1 MRKGRKQAARK
12 AGEEPG
18 VGEPVSR
25 RKGSPEPGSSPGARP
40 PAGAAAPP
48 AGPRKRGR
56 PRKHPGPGR
65 KVGCRYAPAERRRLL
80 EAFARSGMRVSVFCK
95 TVGVASQTLGAWKR
109 RYEAEGPKG
118 LELKGLG
125 RPKGSGAG
133 STLPG
138 PVKEAITATKRRFPT
153 FGLRKVKDY
162 LSRFLGLKV
171 SEGGVAKVIRET
183 PDLPAPVAP
192 KRKRRRRHAIVRTFE
207 RARPGALWQ
216 TDITSFLL
224 RRHHRRVFLTVF
236 LDDHSRFIAAWK
248 LESQAKSDLVTDC
261 VLDGIQKYGK
271 PVEVLTDQGPQYFS
285 WRGKSRFQ
293 KLLLKEGIKHVVA
306 RSHHP
311 QTVGKTERLWKTIAA
326 EFWDRAHPEELE
338 EARERLGHWV
348 SFYNFFRPHQS
359 LKGMTPADRFFGH
372 EEAVAKAVKARID
385 ENTLRLAI
393 GEKPRKTVFMVGQVG
408 DRAFSMH
415 GEQGRVVLQTEDGVH
430 EAMDLGDLGLTK
442 SKETSHEEGGKDAH
456 GNGGAD
462 GPGPGGGTPGGA
474 APDAPDGD
482 DPDGDDPDGDDPDGD
497 DPDDGA
503 PGGVPAGGPDGR
515 GGDEGAGPAAVQA
528 AAADAD
534 GAAGGGGA
542 GPLGGGDGGGAGEGA
557 RGGHG
562 DSRVVAGGDA
572 EGGGAGAAG
581 GDAAAPVADVADGRV
596 GDGGGAAQ
604 AAEEEGEG
612 AAGDSRGGVQGGAEE
627 EGGAAGARPQ
637 GGAGAGGPDAD
648 AARVEDVSGN
658 ATAAGGGPAA
668 GEEGCPGARPSSS
681 GNGSR

>member
-1 MRKGRKQAARK
+1 MRKDRKQ
-12 AGEEPG
+12 EPG
-18 VGEPVSR
+18 KGGEDPGGGEPASR
-25 RKGSPEPGSSPGARP
+25 RKGDPEPGSSPAAGQAVARRP
-40 PAGAAAPP
+40 
-48 AGPRKRGR
+48 RGR
-56 PRKHPGPGR
+56 PRKKPGPGR
-65 KVGCRYAPAERRRLL
+65 TAGSRYAPEERRRLL
-80 EAFARSGMRVSVFCK
+80 EAHARSGMGIIQFCK
-95 TVGVASQTLGAWKR
+95 TVGVSPQTLSTWKG
-109 RYEAEGPKG
+109 RYELEGPKG
-118 LELKGLG
+118 LELRGLG

-183 PDLPAPVAP
+183 PDIPAPVAP
-192 KRKRRRRHAIVRTFE
+192 KRKQRRRHAIVRTFE

-216 TDITSFLL
+216 TDITSYLL
-224 RRHHRRVFLTVF
+224 RRHHRRVYLTVF
-236 LDDHSRFIAAWK
+236 LDDHSRFIAAWSLK
-248 LESQAKSDLVTDC
+248 SQARSDLVTDC
-261 VLDGIQKYGK
+261 LLDGIQKYGK
-271 PVEVLTDQGPQYFS
+271 PVEVLTDQGPQYYS
-285 WRGKSRFQ
+285 WRGKSRFR
-293 KLLLKEGIKHVVA
+293 KLLEKEGIKHVVA

-372 EEAVAKAVKARID
+372 EEAVARAVKARID
-385 ENTLRLAI
+385 ENALRLAI

-430 EAMDLGDLGLTK
+430 EAMELEDLGLTK
-442 SKETSHEEGGKDAH
+442 TKETSHEEGGKEGDAGADAD
-456 GNGGAD
+456 GNGRADPEDGGNDDGD
-462 GPGPGGGTPGGA
+462 GPDGGTPVGPEPHAPGA
-474 APDAPDGD
+474 
-482 DPDGDDPDGDDPDGD
+482 DDPDGD

-503 PGGVPAGGPDGR
+503 PGGVPGGGPDGDPA
-515 GGDEGAGPAAVQA
+515 GGDEDAGDAAVPA
-528 AAADAD
+528 SAADPD
-534 GAAGGGGA
+534 GSAGGGGEGA
-542 GPLGGGDGGGAGEGA
+542 LGGGDGGGEAEGA

-572 EGGGAGAAG
+572 EGGGAGEAAG
-581 GDAAAPVADVADGRV
+581 DATAAVADVADGGL
-596 GDGGGAAQ
+596 GDGGGAPE

-612 AAGDSRGGVQGGAEE
+612 ASGGSGGGEPGGPEE
-627 EGGAAGARPQ
+627 EGGAAGTGPR
-637 GGAGAGGPDAD
+637 GGAGAGRADAD
-648 AARVEDVSGN
+648 TSLVAGDVGAPREAGCESAPASRSGK
-658 ATAAGGGPAA
+658 
-668 GEEGCPGARPSSS
+668 
-681 GNGSR
+681 GSR